1 MNPFQGLVGEEEAV
15 DALEMEEAG
24 EAQEAGA
31 GQEEEEE
38 AAAAGDVVSHALQM
52 TPRVSEEEPP
62 PVARAQ
68 PQPEADAQD
77 AAGGA
82 KGRRREAQAA
92 EQPAPHSGRLERRRA
107 RG

>member
-1 MNPFQGLVGEEEAV
+1 M
-15 DALEMEEAG
+15 EAG

-38 AAAAGDVVSHALQM
+38 AAAAAGDVVSHALQM

-77 AAGGA
+77 AGGA